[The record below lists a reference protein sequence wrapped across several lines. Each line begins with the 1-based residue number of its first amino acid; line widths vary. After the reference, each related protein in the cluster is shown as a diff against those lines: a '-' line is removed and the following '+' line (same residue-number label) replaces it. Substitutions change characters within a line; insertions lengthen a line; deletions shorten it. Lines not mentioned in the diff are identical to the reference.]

1 MCVSEASSDLGVGL
15 GAEEEWAAASPASA
29 GQFLIGFVDTALPC
43 RTPATW
49 PETAEGEGGVV
60 CLIANSLLIAL

>member
-1 MCVSEASSDLGVGL
+1 MCVSEASSDLGGGL
-15 GAEEEWAAASPASA
+15 GAEEEWAAASA